1 MTTPSPAP
9 QHRPPAALNVL
20 HIEPGTRL
28 RLVGDVIVEVMTNP
42 QDGIWLLVRYL
53 EVPDDPA
60 RIGSEDMV
68 FAEDVLGTV

>member
-1 MTTPSPAP
+1 MTTPSP

-20 HIEPGTRL
+20 HIVAGTRL
-28 RLVGDVIVEVMTNP
+28 RLVGNSVVEVITNP

-53 EVPDDPA
+53 EAPDDPS
-60 RIGSEDMV
+60 RVGSEDMV